1 MAQKPPNKFYS
12 PLRYPGGKTKLAPF
26 IKALFKE
33 NPSIMGCHY
42 IEPYA
47 GGAGVA
53 LSLLLEGYASKI
65 TINDFDLSIYAFWHS
80 IVNDSEA
87 FCEKIK
93 KIPITVA
100 TWKKQK
106 KIQNTESQK
115 TKADA
120 DLFALGFSTF
130 YLNRTNVS
138 GVIKGGLIGGYHQS
152 GEYKIDA
159 RFNKPALIEK
169 IRAIAE
175 HKKKITVTNDDAF
188 DIIGTAPKDSF
199 VYFDPPYVE
208 KANGLYMNFYTT
220 KDHENIAEKI
230 IENAVGFHWLLS
242 YDSNDLIKEL
252 YKSYEDRRLSWGLNY
267 GSSNRKGT
275 EDIFLHEDL
284 RYKKAKHLLKTPDL
298 QSEGY
303 PQNMV
308 AI

>member
-26 IKALFKE
+26 IKKLLDE
-33 NPSIMGCHY
+33 NDLKGCHY

-80 IVNDSEA
+80 VVNDSEA

-159 RFNKPALIEK
+159 RFNKPVLIEK

-175 HKKKITVTNDDAF
+175 HKKKIKVTNKNALAV
-188 DIIGTAPKDSF
+188 IRTAPKDSF

-208 KANGLYMNFYTT
+208 KANGLYMNFYTPE
-220 KDHENIAEKI
+220 DHEKIAKKI
-230 IENAVGFHWLLS
+230 IENTAGFRWLLS

-252 YKSYEDRRLSWGLNY
+252 YKSCKNRRLSWGLNY

-284 RYKKAKHLLKTPDL
+284 CYEKAQHLLKTPDL
-298 QSEGY
+298 QSAER
-303 PQNMV
+303 PPNMV

>member
-26 IKALFKE
+26 IKKLLDE
-33 NPSIMGCHY
+33 NDLKGCHY

-53 LSLLLEGYASKI
+53 LSLLLEDYASKI
-65 TINDFDLSIYAFWHS
+65 TINDFDRSIYAFWHS
-80 IVNDSEA
+80 VVKDSEA
-87 FCEKIK
+87 FCK
-93 KIPITVA
+93 KINDTNIDID
-100 TWKKQK
+100 TWKLQK
-106 KIQNTESQK
+106 EIQNN
-115 TKADA
+115 KADA
-120 DLFALGFSTF
+120 DLFDLGFSTF
-130 YLNRTNVS
+130 YLNRTNIS

-152 GEYKIDA
+152 GEYKINA
-159 RFNKPALIEK
+159 RFNKTALIEK

-175 HKKKITVTNDDAF
+175 HENKIEVTNDDAF

-220 KDHENIAEKI
+220 EDHKNIAEKI
-230 IENAVGFHWLLS
+230 IENTVGFHWLLS

-252 YKSYEDRRLSWGLNY
+252 YKSYEDNRLSWGLNY
-267 GSSNRKGT
+267 GSSNKKAT
-275 EDIFLHEDL
+275 EDIFLHKDL
-284 RYKKAKHLLKTPDL
+284 CYEKAQHLLKTPDL

-303 PQNMV
+303 PPNMV

>member
-1 MAQKPPNKFYS
+1 MVQKNKFYS

-65 TINDFDLSIYAFWHS
+65 TINDYDRSIYAFWHS
-80 IVNDSEA
+80 VVKDSKK
-87 FCEKIK
+87 FCK
-93 KIPITVA
+93 KINDTDIDID
-100 TWKKQK
+100 TWKQQK
-106 KIQNTESQK
+106 EIQNN
-115 TKADA
+115 KADA
-120 DLFALGFSTF
+120 DLFDLGFSTF
-130 YLNRTNVS
+130 YLNRTNIS
-138 GVIKGGLIGGYHQS
+138 GVIKGGPIGGHHQS

-159 RFNKPALIEK
+159 RFNKIALIEK

-175 HKKKITVTNDDAF
+175 HKDKITVTKKDAL

-199 VYFDPPYVE
+199 VYFDPPYVK
-208 KANGLYMNFYTT
+208 KANWLYMNFYNTE
-220 KDHENIAEKI
+220 DHEKIAKKI
-230 IENAVGFHWLLS
+230 IENTSGFHWLLS
-242 YDSNDLIKEL
+242 YDRNDLITEL
-252 YKSYEDRRLSWGLNY
+252 YKTCENKLSWGLNY

-284 RYKKAKHLLKTPDL
+284 CYKKAKHLLKTPDL
-298 QSEGY
+298 QS
-303 PQNMV
+303 
-308 AI
+308 

>member
-1 MAQKPPNKFYS
+1 MANKFYS

-53 LSLLLEGYASKI
+53 LSLLLDGYASKI
-65 TINDFDLSIYAFWHS
+65 TINDFDRSIYAFWHS
-80 IVNDSEA
+80 VVNKSKK
-87 FCEKIK
+87 FCEKINDTD
-93 KIPITVA
+93 IDID
-100 TWKKQK
+100 TWKLQK
-106 KIQNTESQK
+106 EIQNN
-115 TKADA
+115 KAKA
-120 DLFALGFSTF
+120 DLFDLGFSTF

-152 GEYKIDA
+152 GEYKINA
-159 RFNKPALIEK
+159 RFNKPVLIEK

-175 HKKKITVTNDDAF
+175 HKKKIKVTNKNALAV
-188 DIIGTAPKDSF
+188 IRTAPKDSF

-220 KDHENIAEKI
+220 KDHKKIAKKI
-230 IENAVGFHWLLS
+230 IENTVGFRWLLS
-242 YDSNDLIKEL
+242 YDSNDLITEL
-252 YKSYEDRRLSWGLNY
+252 YKTCENKLSWGLNY

-275 EDIFLHEDL
+275 EDIFLHKDL

-298 QSEGY
+298 QSEGC
-303 PQNMV
+303 PPNMV

>member
-26 IKALFKE
+26 IKKLFDE
-33 NPSIMGCHY
+33 NDLKGCHY

-53 LSLLLEGYASKI
+53 LSLLLDGYASKI
-65 TINDFDLSIYAFWHS
+65 TINDFDRSIYAFWYS
-80 IVNDSEA
+80 VVYRSKK
-87 FCEKIK
+87 FCEKINDTY
-93 KIPITVA
+93 IDID
-100 TWKKQK
+100 TWKLQK
-106 KIQNTESQK
+106 EIQNN
-115 TKADA
+115 KAKA
-120 DLFALGFSTF
+120 DLFTLGFSTF

-159 RFNKPALIEK
+159 RFNKPVLIEK

-175 HKKKITVTNDDAF
+175 HKKKIKVTNKNALAV
-188 DIIGTAPKDSF
+188 IRTAPKDSF

-220 KDHENIAEKI
+220 KDHEKIAKKI
-230 IENAVGFHWLLS
+230 IENAVGFRWLLS

-252 YKSYEDRRLSWGLNY
+252 YKSYEDNRLSWGLNY

-275 EDIFLHEDL
+275 EDIFLHKDL

-298 QSEGY
+298 QSEGC
-303 PQNMV
+303 PPNMV

>member
-1 MAQKPPNKFYS
+1 MAQTSPNKFYS

-65 TINDFDLSIYAFWHS
+65 TINDYDRSIYAFWYS
-80 IVNDSEA
+80 VVNKSNK
-87 FCEKIK
+87 FCEKINDTY
-93 KIPITVA
+93 IDID
-100 TWKKQK
+100 TWKLQK
-106 KIQNTESQK
+106 EIQNN
-115 TKADA
+115 KADA
-120 DLFALGFSTF
+120 DLFDLGFSTF

-159 RFNKPALIEK
+159 RFNKTALIEK

-175 HKKKITVTNDDAF
+175 HKKKIEVTNDDAF

-220 KDHENIAEKI
+220 KDHENIAKKI
-230 IENAVGFHWLLS
+230 IENTVGFRWLLS
-242 YDSNDLIKEL
+242 YDRNDLITEL
-252 YKSYEDRRLSWGLNY
+252 YKTCENKLSWGLNY

-284 RYKKAKHLLKTPDL
+284 CYEKAKHLLKTPDL

-303 PQNMV
+303 PPNMV

>member
-26 IKALFKE
+26 IKKLFDE
-33 NPSIMGCHY
+33 NDLKGCHY

-65 TINDFDLSIYAFWHS
+65 TINDYDRSIYAFWHS
-80 IVNDSEA
+80 VVKDSEA
-87 FCEKIK
+87 FCK
-93 KIPITVA
+93 KINDTNIDID
-100 TWKKQK
+100 TWKLQK
-106 KIQNTESQK
+106 EIQNN
-115 TKADA
+115 KAKA

-159 RFNKPALIEK
+159 RFNKTALIEK
-169 IRAIAE
+169 ICAIAE
-175 HKKKITVTNDDAF
+175 HNKKIEVTNDDAF
-188 DIIGTAPKDSF
+188 DIIGTATKDSF

-220 KDHENIAEKI
+220 EDHEKIAKKI
-230 IENAVGFHWLLS
+230 IENTVGFRWLLS
-242 YDSNDLIKEL
+242 YDSNDLITEL
-252 YKSYEDRRLSWGLNY
+252 YESCENKLSWGLNY

-298 QSEGY
+298 QSAECT
-303 PQNMV
+303 PNMV

>member
-1 MAQKPPNKFYS
+1 MAQKNKFYS

-65 TINDFDLSIYAFWHS
+65 TINDYDRSIYAFWHS
-80 IVNDSEA
+80 VVKDSEA
-87 FCEKIK
+87 FCK
-93 KIPITVA
+93 KINDTNIDID
-100 TWKKQK
+100 TWKLQK
-106 KIQNTESQK
+106 EIQNN
-115 TKADA
+115 KAKA

-159 RFNKPALIEK
+159 RFNKTALIEK

-175 HKKKITVTNDDAF
+175 HENKIEVTNDDAF

-208 KANGLYMNFYTT
+208 KANGLYMNFYTPE
-220 KDHENIAEKI
+220 DHEKIAKKI
-230 IENAVGFHWLLS
+230 IENTAGFRWLLS

-252 YKSYEDRRLSWGLNY
+252 YKSCKNRRLSWGLNY

-275 EDIFLHEDL
+275 EDIFLH
-284 RYKKAKHLLKTPDL
+284 KKPLLSKGKTSFKNARPAK
-298 QSEGY
+298 
-303 PQNMV
+303 
-308 AI
+308 

>member
-1 MAQKPPNKFYS
+1 MVQKNKFYS

-53 LSLLLEGYASKI
+53 LSLLLDGYASKI
-65 TINDFDLSIYAFWHS
+65 TINDFDRSIYAFWHS
-80 IVNDSEA
+80 VVKDSEA
-87 FCEKIK
+87 FCK
-93 KIPITVA
+93 KINDTNIDID
-100 TWKKQK
+100 TWKLQK
-106 KIQNTESQK
+106 EIQNN
-115 TKADA
+115 KADA
-120 DLFALGFSTF
+120 DLFTLGFSTF

-152 GEYKIDA
+152 GEYKINA
-159 RFNKPALIEK
+159 RFNKPVLIEK

-175 HKKKITVTNDDAF
+175 HKKKIKVTNKDAL
-188 DIIGTAPKDSF
+188 DIIGTAAKDSF

-220 KDHENIAEKI
+220 EDHKNIAKKI
-230 IENAVGFHWLLS
+230 IENTSGFRWLLS

-252 YKSYEDRRLSWGLNY
+252 YKSCKNRRLSWGLNY

-284 RYKKAKHLLKTPDL
+284 CYEKAKHLLKTPDL
-298 QSEGY
+298 QSAERT
-303 PQNMV
+303 PNMV

>member
-1 MAQKPPNKFYS
+1 MVQKNKFYS

-80 IVNDSEA
+80 VVKDSEA
-87 FCEKIK
+87 FCK
-93 KIPITVA
+93 KINDTNIDID
-100 TWKKQK
+100 TWKLQK
-106 KIQNTESQK
+106 EIQNN
-115 TKADA
+115 KADA

-152 GEYKIDA
+152 GEYKINA
-159 RFNKPALIEK
+159 RFNKPVLIEK
-169 IRAIAE
+169 IHAIAK
-175 HKKKITVTNDDAF
+175 HKKKIKVTKKDAF
-188 DIIGTAPKDSF
+188 DIIGTATKDSF

-208 KANGLYMNFYTT
+208 KANGLYMNFYTPE
-220 KDHENIAEKI
+220 DHKKIAKKI
-230 IENAVGFHWLLS
+230 IENASGFRWLLS

-284 RYKKAKHLLKTPDL
+284 CYEEAKHLLKTPDL
-298 QSEGY
+298 QSAEH
-303 PQNMV
+303 PPNMV

>member
-53 LSLLLEGYASKI
+53 LSLLLDGYASKI
-65 TINDFDLSIYAFWHS
+65 TINDFDRSIYAFWHS
-80 IVNDSEA
+80 VVKDSEA
-87 FCEKIK
+87 FCK
-93 KIPITVA
+93 KINDTYIDID
-100 TWKKQK
+100 TWKLQK
-106 KIQNTESQK
+106 EIQNN
-115 TKADA
+115 KAKA
-120 DLFALGFSTF
+120 DLFTLGFSTF

-152 GEYKIDA
+152 GEYKINA
-159 RFNKPALIEK
+159 RFNKTALIEK

-175 HKKKITVTNDDAF
+175 HKDKITVTKKDALAV
-188 DIIGTAPKDSF
+188 IRTAPKDSF

-220 KDHENIAEKI
+220 KDHEKIAKKI
-230 IENAVGFHWLLS
+230 IENAVGFRWLLS

-252 YKSYEDRRLSWGLNY
+252 YKSYEDNRLSWGLNY

-275 EDIFLHEDL
+275 EDIFLHKDL

-298 QSEGY
+298 QSEGC
-303 PQNMV
+303 PPNMV

>member
-1 MAQKPPNKFYS
+1 MAQKNKFYS

-26 IKALFKE
+26 IKKLFDE
-33 NPSIMGCHY
+33 NDLKGCHY

-53 LSLLLEGYASKI
+53 LSLLLDGYASKI
-65 TINDFDLSIYAFWHS
+65 TINDYDRSIYAFWHS
-80 IVNDSEA
+80 VVNKSKK
-87 FCEKIK
+87 FCEKINDTD
-93 KIPITVA
+93 IDID
-100 TWKKQK
+100 TWKLQK
-106 KIQNTESQK
+106 EIQNN
-115 TKADA
+115 KAKA
-120 DLFALGFSTF
+120 DLFDLGFSTF

-159 RFNKPALIEK
+159 RFNKTALIEK
-169 IRAIAE
+169 ICAIAE
-175 HKKKITVTNDDAF
+175 HKKKIEVTKKDAF
-188 DIIGTAPKDSF
+188 DIISSAPKDSF

-220 KDHENIAEKI
+220 EDHENIAKKI
-230 IENAVGFHWLLS
+230 IENTAGFRWLLS

-252 YKSYEDRRLSWGLNY
+252 YKSCKNRRLSWGLNY

-298 QSEGY
+298 QSAER
-303 PQNMV
+303 PPNMV

>member
-1 MAQKPPNKFYS
+1 MAQKSPNKFYS

-65 TINDFDLSIYAFWHS
+65 TINDYDRSIYAFWHS
-80 IVNDSEA
+80 VVKDSEA
-87 FCEKIK
+87 FCK
-93 KIPITVA
+93 KINDTNIDID
-100 TWKKQK
+100 TWKLQK
-106 KIQNTESQK
+106 EIQNN
-115 TKADA
+115 KAKA

-159 RFNKPALIEK
+159 RFNKTALIEK

-175 HKKKITVTNDDAF
+175 HENKIEVTNDDAF

-208 KANGLYMNFYTT
+208 KANGLYMNFYTPE
-220 KDHENIAEKI
+220 DHEKIAKKI
-230 IENAVGFHWLLS
+230 IENTAGFRWLLS

-252 YKSYEDRRLSWGLNY
+252 YKSCEDNRLSWGLNY

-298 QSEGY
+298 QSAGCT
-303 PQNMV
+303 PNMV